1 MSLACFNRE
10 IFASDVIAWH
20 SGGQTVGSLKT
31 IPVVNWPYQFF
42 AAAAKSIAGIVAAI
56 RAQPVVFIAVSLSVF
71 ILNIFLPPVFLSL
84 TRKPWDYFAF
94 NPWLLK
100 LPEYLGSSDVS
111 LQSKLEFLPN
121 LALFWFSANDRIGFV
136 EWGFT
141 VDVSDLLRFV
151 FTSFIAGAY
160 FALWFYLRHQLQS
173 RWTGENSRRFGIA
186 GALTSI
192 LGLSTGP
199 CSVMGCGAPVLPVIG
214 LAFVGLSSGT
224 LKLLAGV
231 SKGFTIII
239 LSAMT
244 CGIAYFGWTVSAHS
258 ETASRLSLIS
268 SPSGKTKKFRGRWR
282 KHGLKY

>member
-31 IPVVNWPYQFF
+31 IPVVNWPYQFL
-42 AAAAKSIAGIVAAI
+42 AAAVKSIAGIVAAI
-56 RAQPVVFIAVSLSVF
+56 RARPVVFIAVSLSVF
-71 ILNIFLPPVFLSL
+71 ILNVFLPPVFLSL
-84 TRKPWDYFAF
+84 SRKPWDYFAF
-94 NPWLLK
+94 NPWLSK
-100 LPEYLGSSDVS
+100 LPQYLASTDVS
-111 LQSKLEFLPN
+111 FQSKLEFLPN

-136 EWGFT
+136 EWGFS

-151 FTSFIAGAY
+151 FTSFIVAAY
-160 FALWFYLRHQLQS
+160 FALWLYHRDQVVQC

-224 LKLLAGV
+224 LKLLAGL
-231 SKGFTIII
+231 SKIFTAVV

-244 CGIAYFGWTVSAHS
+244 FAVAYFGWTVSAHS
-258 ETASRLSLIS
+258 ETDSRSVADLVSARSRIQN
-268 SPSGKTKKFRGRWR
+268 
-282 KHGLKY
+282 

>member
-56 RAQPVVFIAVSLSVF
+56 RARPAVFMSVSLMVLA
-71 ILNIFLPPVFLSL
+71 LNIFLPPVFLSL

-141 VDVSDLLRFV
+141 VDVTDLLRFV
-151 FTSFIAGAY
+151 FTSFIVAAY
-160 FALWFYLRHQLQS
+160 FALWLYHRDQAVQCC
-173 RWTGENSRRFGIA
+173 WTGENSRRFGIA
-186 GALTSI
+186 GGLMSI

-214 LAFVGLSSGT
+214 LAFVGVSSGT
-224 LKLLAGV
+224 LKLLAGL
-231 SKGFTIII
+231 SKVFTVVI

-244 CGIAYFGWTVSAHS
+244 FGVAYFGWTVSAHS

-268 SPSGKTKKFRGRWR
+268 PPSGNKEV
-282 KHGLKY
+282 

>member
-1 MSLACFNRE
+1 M
-10 IFASDVIAWH
+10 
-20 SGGQTVGSLKT
+20 GSLKP
-31 IPVVNWPYQFF
+31 ISVVNWPHRFF
-42 AAAAKSIAGIVAAI
+42 TAVTKSIGGLVAAI
-56 RAQPVVFIAVSLSVF
+56 RTRPKVFMAVGLSVF
-71 ILNIFLPPVFLSL
+71 IFNVFLPPVFLSL
-84 TRKPWDYFAF
+84 TRKPWDYFSF
-94 NPWLLK
+94 NPWLSK
-100 LPEYLGSSDVS
+100 LPDYLVSTDVS
-111 LQSKLEFLPN
+111 LQSKLEFIPN

-136 EWGFT
+136 EWGFS

-160 FALWFYLRHQLQS
+160 FALWFYLRHQVLQC

-224 LKLLAGV
+224 LKLLAV
-231 SKGFTIII
+231 LSKFSTAVV

-244 CGIAYFGWTVSAHS
+244 FAVAYFGWTASAHS
-258 ETASRLSLIS
+258 EAGSRPAGDLVSE
-268 SPSGKTKKFRGRWR
+268 R
-282 KHGLKY
+282 KNKEV